1 MAADAT
7 RTTAG
12 SPSAALARAILG
24 NVLIL
29 ERICSSEYVY
39 STDLCSVARVC
50 RLWRDVALSEK
61 VWRVLWLRHMP
72 SLRSLEATVALPA
85 GPGFRASM
93 RQLFESGRAGRKQ
106 WELQDFTLAV
116 DVDWSERPLLSG
128 LQQLSATVL
137 SVRTAKSDAAT
148 TVCIGNSLRSNAHAE
163 RFFRAAR
170 QLTAGGAAH
179 AVEGGLYLNMVLLRS
194 DGAVATIAYGA
205 CDEVDV
211 ALAVGAPAA
220 ERHIALTWRYNL
232 KDQPESSAFYSPELG
247 LAHLCWELRLEWR
260 DDGRP
265 FDGFHFALLRL
276 TTKGAADIQTD
287 DLVRAL
293 NHTSRWTLPRTPHV
307 ASAKLHSVLQ
317 AAAAAHGAGGSTDAT
332 ARTDSEGSERVHAA
346 VDAPAHAAGL

>member
-1 MAADAT
+1 MVDAT
-7 RTTAG
+7 RTAAG
-12 SPSAALARAILG
+12 CPSAALAQAILG

-39 STDLCSVARVC
+39 TTDLCSVARVC

-61 VWRVLWLRHMP
+61 VWRLLWLRHMP
-72 SLRSLEATVALPA
+72 SLRSLEASVALPA

-106 WELQDFTLAV
+106 WELADFTLAV
-116 DVDWSERPLLSG
+116 DVDWCERPLVSG

-137 SVRTAKSDAAT
+137 AGKTAQRDAAT

-170 QLTAGGAAH
+170 ERTAGGAAYK
-179 AVEGGLYLNMVLLRS
+179 ADEGGLYLNMVLLRS

-211 ALAVGAPAA
+211 ALAVGAPASQ
-220 ERHIALTWRYNL
+220 RHIALTWRYNL
-232 KDQPESSAFYSPELG
+232 KEQPESSAFYSPELG

-293 NHTSRWTLPRTPHV
+293 NHTSRWTLPRTPHP
-307 ASAKLHSVLQ
+307 ASAQLHSVPQ
-317 AAAAAHGAGGSTDAT
+317 AAAAHGAGG
-332 ARTDSEGSERVHAA
+332 RTDSRDSESAHAA